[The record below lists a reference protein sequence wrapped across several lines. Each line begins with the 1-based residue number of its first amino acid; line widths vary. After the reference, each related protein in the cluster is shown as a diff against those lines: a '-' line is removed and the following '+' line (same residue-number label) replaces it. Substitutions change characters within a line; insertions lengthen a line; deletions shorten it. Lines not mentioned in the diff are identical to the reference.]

1 MLVQLL
7 GRFFAANPTM
17 TAAWLGMDP
26 ARLHE
31 LTHQDGPR

>member
-1 MLVQLL
+1 MLLRLL
-7 GRFFAANPTM
+7 DRFFAANPIL
-17 TAAWLGMDP
+17 AAVWIGIDP